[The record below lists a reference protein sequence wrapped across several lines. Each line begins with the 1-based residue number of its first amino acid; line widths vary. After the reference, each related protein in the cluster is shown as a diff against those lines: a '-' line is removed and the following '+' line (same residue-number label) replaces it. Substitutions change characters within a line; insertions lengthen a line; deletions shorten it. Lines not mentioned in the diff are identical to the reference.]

1 MGRDRRGKSSDD
13 IYIEVPLGTNI
24 YNLETDELIGE
35 IVSHEQC
42 LLAAKGGFH
51 GLGNARFK
59 SSINRAPRQTSQ
71 GTPGEAREIGLEMSV
86 MADVGL
92 LGMPNAG
99 KSSLIRQLSAAR
111 PKVADYPFTTLHPN
125 LGVVSAGSDNFVMA
139 DIPGLIEKAS
149 EGAGL
154 GFEFLRHL
162 TRAKVLLHVVDIFPS
177 DGSDPVQNYQAIES
191 ELLKFDQELFN
202 KSRIIA
208 INKIDLL
215 SNDEE
220 KK

>member
-1 MGRDRRGKSSDD
+1 MKFVDSASIRIEAGKGGAGCLSFRREKFVPEGGPDGGDGGDGGSVYFRGHEGLNTLSEFRYKRLFKAKNGQSGMGRDRRGKSSDD

-86 MADVGL
+86 
-92 LGMPNAG
+92 
-99 KSSLIRQLSAAR
+99 
-111 PKVADYPFTTLHPN
+111 
-125 LGVVSAGSDNFVMA
+125 
-139 DIPGLIEKAS
+139 IE
-149 EGAGL
+149 
-154 GFEFLRHL
+154 R
-162 TRAKVLLHVVDIFPS
+162 
-177 DGSDPVQNYQAIES
+177 
-191 ELLKFDQELFN
+191 
-202 KSRIIA
+202 
-208 INKIDLL
+208 
-215 SNDEE
+215 
-220 KK
+220 